1 MRIPYII
8 VYAPFIS
15 YYGMALFPFILIKYR
30 HLRNDEYLINHEKIH
45 LQQQLE
51 MLILPFYLL
60 YGINYLLNRFKY
72 TSHDAAYRNISFE
85 REAYAHEDD
94 LDYLKHRPWWNFW
107 RYF

>member
-1 MRIPYII
+1 MRIPYLI
-8 VYAPFIS
+8 VYAPFIH

-30 HLRNDEYLINHEKIH
+30 HLRYNEYLINHEKIH

-60 YGINYLLNRFKY
+60 YGLNYLLNRFKY
-72 TSHDAAYRNISFE
+72 RSHDAAYRNICFE
-85 REAYAHEDD
+85 REAYQNEDD
-94 LDYLKHRPWWNFW
+94 LEYLQKRSLWRFW